1 MSDMVKYRAAI
12 WAFLKPTALYLTMS
26 DIVHCLKYFLEL
38 LSGNSATNIAI
49 ADGEGGQLATFSRIS
64 IGSRR

>member
-1 MSDMVKYRAAI
+1 MDYVRHGEI
-12 WAFLKPTALYLTMS
+12 QGRYLGFFTMS

-38 LSGNSATNIAI
+38 LSGNSATNTAI